1 MEAWEE
7 EGIVKYLGVSDE
19 VQSVIAKADCVVL
32 PSYREGLSR
41 VLLEAASMAKP
52 IITTDVAGCRE
63 VVDDGVN
70 GYLCKEK
77 DADSLAEQMEKMIRL
92 SEEER
97 KEMGGKGREKV
108 MREFDES
115 LVIQKYIKA
124 IAAVLD

>member
-1 MEAWEE
+1 M
-7 EGIVKYLGVSDE
+7 
-19 VQSVIAKADCVVL
+19 AKADCVVL

-70 GYLCKEK
+70 GYLCEVK
-77 DADSLAEQMEKMIRL
+77 DADSLAEQMKKMIHL
-92 SEEER
+92 SEEAR
-97 KEMGGKGREKV
+97 KEMGRRGREKV

-115 LVIQKYIKA
+115 VVIEKYLET
-124 IAAVLD
+124 IATILN